1 MRSLA
6 LFTILFGSLALGDLQ
21 QPGEHR
27 LYLSEAEGSR
37 HIRHRVAP
45 DCPDICSRCEGAE
58 VTVKVV
64 VGKSGAVKEV
74 TVVRTPDRKLGEA
87 AQEAV
92 RQWRYERYLL
102 NGSPVE
108 YETYTTIRKW
118 RCGRRS

>member
-6 LFTILFGSLALGDLQ
+6 FFVLFGSLALGDLK

-27 LYLSEAEGSR
+27 LHVAEAEGNR
-37 HIRHRVAP
+37 HVRHRVAP
-45 DCPDICSRCEGAE
+45 HCPEDICSDCAGAE

-64 VGKSGAVKEV
+64 VGKSGGVKEV
-74 TVVRTPDRKLGEA
+74 QVVRTPNRKLGEGA
-87 AQEAV
+87 REAL
-92 RQWRYERYLL
+92 RQWRYDRYLL

-118 RCGRRS
+118 RCGT